1 MFKLGRVPRMR
12 KQTGTLRVRA
22 VQGNKAKRRYIGATK
37 VGPRAGWEKQQKR
50 NEERIASQPHRR
62 GVQLFLTANIP
73 HGCSRS
79 TWLLCSA
86 M

>member
-22 VQGNKAKRRYIGATK
+22 VEGNKAKRRYIGATN

-50 NEERIASQPHRR
+50 NEERIASQPHHRE
-62 GVQLFLTANIP
+62 VQLFLTRENP
-73 HGCSRS
+73 DGCLRS
-79 TWLLCSA
+79 TWLHRAA